1 MVARTEGQNLAI
13 SHVNESSD
21 LEALQVL
28 HQFLAIVHPAHA
40 GQAPMRETVEARNN
54 PWAVHQ
60 EVTDQY
66 LALARAQYNDKGIVD
81 PDVQVGLGT
90 LYYMMGDYGEA
101 RDCWT
106 AALGERPDVSC
117 ETGSYNRS

>member
-1 MVARTEGQNLAI
+1 M
-13 SHVNESSD
+13 NESSD

-28 HQFLAIVHPAHA
+28 HQYLAIVHPAHA
-40 GQAPMRETVEARNN
+40 GRAPMKETVDERSN

-66 LALARAQYNDKGIVD
+66 LALARAQYTDKGIVD

-117 ETGSYNRS
+117 ENRR